1 MPPTPVTPVE
11 AHSPVP
17 EFQIPTNRLEGF
29 KKRSELKEEE
39 KERESSGKKGGKNAP
54 KSPRKAS
61 ASPKRQSPSK
71 SPKRSS
77 SRQSSAKSERTKGV
91 EFEAVAPEPEM
102 DIVLEEDSKTMFV
115 GFKLPNQI
123 FQAAGKDKEKFVLL
137 ALFMARS
144 ARVRTAQRNI
154 HF

>member
-11 AHSPVP
+11 AQSPVP
-17 EFQIPTNRLEGF
+17 EFTIPVNRLEGF

-39 KERESSGKKGGKNAP
+39 KERENSGKKGGKNAP
-54 KSPRKAS
+54 KSPRKGS

-77 SRQSSAKSERTKGV
+77 SRQSSAKSERARV
-91 EFEAVAPEPEM
+91 EFEPVVPEPEM
-102 DIVLEEDSKTMFV
+102 DIVLEEDPKSLFV

-123 FQAAGKDKEKFVLL
+123 FQAAG
-137 ALFMARS
+137 
-144 ARVRTAQRNI
+144 T
-154 HF
+154 